1 MNQSVSRRAFLASLA
16 AMAAAAHSAEP
27 FRLRYLV
34 ASCLYGTMKLDTILP
49 ELAKQGAQHLDLW
62 PKKHGDQREQ
72 AAEMGDDA
80 FATLL
85 ERHKVKLACV
95 TRYDLGP
102 FALAD
107 ELRWAK
113 KFGAQTIVT
122 GAKGPKG
129 LTGPELKTAVRKYA
143 EQMKPH
149 CAMAAELGMRIA
161 IENHGNGL
169 METVESVRWLV
180 EFAPAAGMG
189 IALAPYHLPQDES
202 VLAQLIRDC
211 GKHLSIFYAWQH
223 GKGSMEAQPKA
234 DELLQLPGRGPLDFT
249 PLLGALREIAFD
261 GWTSIFMH
269 PFPRGIPIV
278 EGDAAAV
285 TAEVNRAHAYLEA
298 KLNG

>member
-1 MNQSVSRRAFLASLA
+1 VNSAFSRRAFLASLA
-16 AMAAAAHSAEP
+16 AAVVPLRAAEP

-34 ASCLYGTMKLDTILP
+34 ASCLYGTMKLAEILP
-49 ELAKQGAQHLDLW
+49 ELAKLGAQHFDLW
-62 PKKHGDQREQ
+62 PMKHGDQREQ
-72 AAEMGDDA
+72 AAAMGDDA
-80 FATLL
+80 FAALL

-113 KFGAQTIVT
+113 KFGAQIIVT

-129 LTGPELKTAVRKYA
+129 LTGDALKSAVRKFA
-143 EQMKPH
+143 EEMKPH
-149 CAMAAELGMRIA
+149 CAVAEALGMRIV

-169 METVESVRWLV
+169 MESPESIRWLV
-180 EFAPAAGMG
+180 EFAPSPALA

-202 VLAQLIRDC
+202 LLAQLIRDC
-211 GKHLSIFYAWQH
+211 GKHLAIFYAWQH
-223 GKGSMEAQPKA
+223 GKGCMAAQPKA
-234 DELLQLPGRGPLDFT
+234 DELLQMPGRGPLNFA

-278 EGDAAAV
+278 EGNAAAV
-285 TAEVNRAHAYLEA
+285 TAEINRARAYLEA
-298 KLNG
+298 KLDA